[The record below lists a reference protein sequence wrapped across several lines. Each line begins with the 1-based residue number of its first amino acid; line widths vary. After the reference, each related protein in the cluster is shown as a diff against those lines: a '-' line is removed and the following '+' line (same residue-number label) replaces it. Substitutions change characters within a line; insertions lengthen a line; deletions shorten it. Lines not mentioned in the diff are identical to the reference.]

1 MIALL
6 DAYLAVRRSVG
17 FKLVTSGSRLR
28 RFAEFVEAKGET
40 HVRTDTAVEWAGT
53 AASPHER
60 NVRLQEIAIFARHLR
75 AEDPGHE
82 IPSPHV
88 FAFKRHKRLP
98 YIYADDDVLR
108 LLELAGRQHNRQ
120 DGSFGD
126 TFEVFLGLI
135 AATGMRVRE
144 AINLQIR
151 DFADGTV
158 VVRNTKFRKSRRL
171 PLHASTAKKLTT
183 YCEKWRVVAGA
194 DEPLFATK
202 KGRKLGYITVHV
214 RFRRMA
220 TELGLHDV
228 PREPDRMPG
237 PRIHDLRHTFAVRSL
252 EACPS
257 GRAAINKHMLAL
269 STYMGHCSVANTFW
283 YLHATPHL
291 MADIADACEAWLVGG
306 AR

>member
-6 DAYLAVRRSVG
+6 DDYLAVRRSVG
-17 FKLVTSGSRLR
+17 FKLVTSGGRLR
-28 RFAEFVEAKGET
+28 RFAEFAAAKGET
-40 HVRTDTAVEWAGT
+40 HVRIDTAVEWAGS
-53 AASPHER
+53 APSPHER

-75 AEDPGHE
+75 AEDSKHE

-98 YIYADDDVLR
+98 YIYADEDVLR
-108 LLELAGRQHNRQ
+108 LLDLAGRQHHRR
-120 DGSFGD
+120 DDSFGD
-126 TFEVFLGLI
+126 TLQAFLGLI
-135 AATGMRVRE
+135 ATTGLRVRE

-151 DFADGTV
+151 DFTDGV
-158 VVRNTKFRKSRRL
+158 IVVRNTKFRKSRRL
-171 PLHASTAKKLTT
+171 PLHASAIEKIRA
-183 YCEKWRVVAGA
+183 YCLKWRAVAHA
-194 DEPLFATK
+194 DEPLFALK
-202 KGRKLGYITVHV
+202 NGQRLSYGTVQV
-214 RFRRMA
+214 RFRQMT
-220 TELGLHDV
+220 TELGLRDI

-252 EACPS
+252 EACPK

-291 MADIADACEAWLVGG
+291 MADIADACEAWLAGG